1 MAKANK
7 SVKTAGKAASVKLG
21 SKPILRAIK
30 GGNAAPAKSPLP
42 KLAAAKPGAAPQPQS
57 KALQSK
63 TAMMKALA
71 PKPGPAVADD
81 VPLIALNLEPV
92 KLSPAMAAYFKK
104 CQDKLGFVPNV
115 LLAYAFDMTKL
126 ETFAAFYNDLMLGE
140 SGLSKLEREMIAVA
154 VSSQNRCYYCLTAHG
169 AAVRQY
175 SGNPLL
181 GEHLVMN
188 YRVARL
194 NKRQRAM
201 LDFAVKLTASPW
213 SVEEGDRE
221 RLRRAGFTDRDIWDI
236 SAVAGFFNMSNRV
249 ASATDMRP
257 NKNYHASAR

>member
-1 MAKANK
+1 MKKA
-7 SVKTAGKAASVKLG
+7 AGKAAAKVLETRTSTKSKVTAG
-21 SKPILRAIK
+21 SGKST
-30 GGNAAPAKSPLP
+30 AKSET
-42 KLAAAKPGAAPQPQS
+42 
-57 KALQSK
+57 KA
-63 TAMMKALA
+63 
-71 PKPGPAVADD
+71 ADD
-81 VPLIALNLEPV
+81 APVVALKLPAA

-115 LLAYAFDMTKL
+115 LAAYAFDNAKL
-126 ETFAAFYNDLMLGE
+126 ETFVAMYNDLMLGD

-181 GEHLVMN
+181 GEQIVMN
-188 YRVARL
+188 YRAARL
-194 NKRQRAM
+194 DRRQRAM
-201 LDFAVKLTASPW
+201 LDFAVKLTSQPW
-213 SVEEGDRE
+213 GVEEGDRE

-236 SAVAGFFNMSNRV
+236 SAVVGFFNMSNRV

-257 NKNYHASAR
+257 NTVYHGQAR

>member
-1 MAKANK
+1 MAKAAK
-7 SVKTAGKAASVKLG
+7 KAAGKPGMAASA
-21 SKPILRAIK
+21 KPA
-30 GGNAAPAKSPLP
+30 GGGKSPAKSE
-42 KLAAAKPGAAPQPQS
+42 AKA
-57 KALQSK
+57 
-63 TAMMKALA
+63 
-71 PKPGPAVADD
+71 ADD
-81 VPLIALNLEPV
+81 APVIALKLPAA

-115 LLAYAFDMTKL
+115 LVAYAFDNAKL
-126 ETFAAFYNDLMLGE
+126 ETFVAMYNDLMLGD

-181 GEHLVMN
+181 GEQLVMN

-194 NKRQRAM
+194 DRRQRAM
-201 LDFAVKLTASPW
+201 LDFAVKLTAQPW

-221 RLRRAGFTDRDIWDI
+221 RLRRAGFTERDIWDI
-236 SAVAGFFNMSNRV
+236 SAVVGFFNMSNRV

-257 NKNYHASAR
+257 NTVYHGQAR